1 MDDYDASLTEIN
13 YENYHTTKKPLLLSN
28 ARVNE
33 LSNSIEGHIIVCG
46 FVKGIKNLILPL
58 RLKTLPQKRPI
69 VILSNGSLGDETI
82 SGDTFLWSEINIFE
96 EIYIIKGSAL
106 NPGDL

>member
-1 MDDYDASLTEIN
+1 MTEENMIKLAIAESL
-13 YENYHTTKKPLLLSN
+13 KDQGP
-28 ARVNE
+28 
-33 LSNSIEGHIIVCG
+33 
-46 FVKGIKNLILPL
+46 PL
-58 RLKTLPQKRPI
+58 RLKTLPKKRPI